1 MFSHFM
7 HYIVY
12 MINNKTKTFTGSVH
26 IYSNDD
32 SKLPLFNTNTNT
44 FINSVRT
51 NNVIEVQAE
60 NKNEARTK
68 INKIAENL
76 QSKVTLGHNKQ
87 ATKYINQIFVK

>member
-1 MFSHFM
+1 M

-12 MINNKTKTFTGSVH
+12 MIKNKTKTFTGSVH

>member
-1 MFSHFM
+1 
-7 HYIVY
+7 
-12 MINNKTKTFTGSVH
+12 MINTKTKTFTGNVH

-44 FINSVRT
+44 FINSVMT
-51 NNVIEVQAE
+51 NNIIKVQAE

-76 QSKVTLGHNKQ
+76 QSKVTLGHDKQ
-87 ATKYINQIFVK
+87 ATKYINQIFEK

>member
-1 MFSHFM
+1 
-7 HYIVY
+7 

-76 QSKVTLGHNKQ
+76 QSKVTLGHDKQ

>member
-1 MFSHFM
+1 
-7 HYIVY
+7 
-12 MINNKTKTFTGSVH
+12 MIKNKTKTFIGNVH

-44 FINSVRT
+44 FINSVMT

>member
-1 MFSHFM
+1 
-7 HYIVY
+7 
-12 MINNKTKTFTGSVH
+12 MINTKTKTFTGNVH

-44 FINSVRT
+44 FINSVMT

>member
-1 MFSHFM
+1 
-7 HYIVY
+7 
-12 MINNKTKTFTGSVH
+12 MINTKTKTFTGNVH

-44 FINSVRT
+44 FINSVMT

-60 NKNEARTK
+60 NKNEARPK

>member
-1 MFSHFM
+1 
-7 HYIVY
+7 

-60 NKNEARTK
+60 NKNEARIK

-76 QSKVTLGHNKQ
+76 QSKVTLGSNKQ

>member
-1 MFSHFM
+1 
-7 HYIVY
+7 
-12 MINNKTKTFTGSVH
+12 MINTKTKTFTGNVH

-44 FINSVRT
+44 FIESVMT
-51 NNVIEVQAE
+51 NNIIEVQAE

>member
-1 MFSHFM
+1 
-7 HYIVY
+7 
-12 MINNKTKTFTGSVH
+12 MINTKTKTFTGNVH

-44 FINSVRT
+44 FIESVMT
-51 NNVIEVQAE
+51 NNVIKVQAE

>member
-1 MFSHFM
+1 
-7 HYIVY
+7 
-12 MINNKTKTFTGSVH
+12 MINTKTKTFTGNVH

-44 FINSVRT
+44 FINSVMT

-68 INKIAENL
+68 INKIANNL
-76 QSKVTLGHNKQ
+76 QSKVTLGHDKQ

>member
-1 MFSHFM
+1 M

-12 MINNKTKTFTGSVH
+12 MINNKTKTFTGNVH

-76 QSKVTLGHNKQ
+76 QSKVTLGSNKQ

>member
-1 MFSHFM
+1 
-7 HYIVY
+7 
-12 MINNKTKTFTGSVH
+12 MINTKTKTFTGNVH

-44 FINSVRT
+44 FINSVMT

-76 QSKVTLGHNKQ
+76 QSKVTLGHDKQ

>member
-1 MFSHFM
+1 M

-12 MINNKTKTFTGSVH
+12 MINNKTKTFTGNVH

-51 NNVIEVQAE
+51 NDVIEVQAE

>member
-1 MFSHFM
+1 
-7 HYIVY
+7 
-12 MINNKTKTFTGSVH
+12 MINTKTKTFTGNVH

-32 SKLPLFNTNTNT
+32 SKLPLFNTNTNS
-44 FINSVRT
+44 FIESVMT
-51 NNVIEVQAE
+51 NNIIEVQAE

-76 QSKVTLGHNKQ
+76 QSKVTLGHDKQ

>member
-1 MFSHFM
+1 
-7 HYIVY
+7 
-12 MINNKTKTFTGSVH
+12 MINNKTFTGNVH

>member
-1 MFSHFM
+1 
-7 HYIVY
+7 
-12 MINNKTKTFTGSVH
+12 MIKNKTKTFTGNVH

-44 FINSVRT
+44 FIESVMT
-51 NNVIEVQAE
+51 NNIIKVQAE

-68 INKIAENL
+68 INKIVENL
-76 QSKVTLGHNKQ
+76 QSKVTLGNNKQ

>member
-1 MFSHFM
+1 M

-12 MINNKTKTFTGSVH
+12 MINNKTKTFTGNVH

>member
-1 MFSHFM
+1 M

>member
-1 MFSHFM
+1 
-7 HYIVY
+7 
-12 MINNKTKTFTGSVH
+12 MIKNKTKTFTGNVH

-44 FINSVRT
+44 FINSVMT

-68 INKIAENL
+68 INKIANNL
-76 QSKVTLGHNKQ
+76 QSKVTLGHDKQ

>member
-1 MFSHFM
+1 
-7 HYIVY
+7 
-12 MINNKTKTFTGSVH
+12 MIKNKTKTFTGNVH

-44 FINSVRT
+44 FINSVMT

>member
-1 MFSHFM
+1 
-7 HYIVY
+7 

-60 NKNEARTK
+60 NKNEARIK

-76 QSKVTLGHNKQ
+76 QSKVTLGHDKQ